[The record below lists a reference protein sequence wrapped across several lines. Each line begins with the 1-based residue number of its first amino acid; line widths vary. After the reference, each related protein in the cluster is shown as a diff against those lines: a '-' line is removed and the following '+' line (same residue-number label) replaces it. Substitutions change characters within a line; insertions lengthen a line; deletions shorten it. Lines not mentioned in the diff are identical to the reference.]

1 MFVCD
6 TICVEGS
13 FCDDVESTCWC
24 CCVLDVPAKSIDPPI
39 DSDKYMI

>member
-13 FCDDVESTCWC
+13 FCVDVESTCW